1 MRSSIT
7 KRLALIVVSVAATL
21 FGLIMLS
28 APAQAAGVNS
38 AKVTGDITYLTNK
51 QRALHGC
58 KPLHVDARLNVSAAG
73 HSADMAETGGFSHIG
88 SNGSDFVT
96 RGKLAHY
103 PAPSAENVA
112 FGFRTGLDVVKAWMA
127 SPEHRA
133 NILNCASKTVGV
145 AVAVNAAGTPYYTQ
159 DFGY

>member
-21 FGLIMLS
+21 FGLILLS
-28 APAQAAGVNS
+28 APAQAAVAS
-38 AKVTGDITYLTNK
+38 PAKVTGDITYLTNK

-58 KPLHVDARLNVSAAG
+58 KALHVDTRLNVAAAG
-73 HSADMAETGGFSHIG
+73 HSKDMARTGKFSHIG

-96 RGKLAHY
+96 RAKLAHY

-133 NILNCASKTVGV
+133 NILNCQSTKVGI
-145 AVAVNAAGTPYYTQ
+145 AVAFAADGTSYYTQ

>member
-21 FGLIMLS
+21 FGLILLS
-28 APAQAAGVNS
+28 APAQAAGVDS
-38 AKVTGDITYLTNK
+38 AKVISDIVELTN
-51 QRALHGC
+51 QERVANGCAALT
-58 KPLHVDARLNVSAAG
+58 VDADLVDAAAG
-73 HSADMAETGGFSHIG
+73 HSADMAQTGAFSHIG

-96 RGKLAHY
+96 REKLAGY
-103 PAPSAENVA
+103 AAPSAENVA
-112 FGFRTGLDVVKAWMA
+112 FGYRTGQDVVNAWMA

-133 NILNCASKTVGV
+133 NLLSCSSKTVGV
-145 AVAVNAAGTPYYTQ
+145 AVAVNAGGTPYYTQ